1 MKTQEVKESLARC
14 FKCEISMRWP
24 LFMLS
29 FLPQRCG
36 HPALIDCPHIGL
48 LPYAVNASVGWKKNM
63 KNNRTNVPGI
73 GALPVNM
80 FHPDTVWRTCSLQDC
95 AWLLQPVAHCLQ
107 TALQVPATLSTPCL
121 LHFALVAPSKC
132 SKVHFQRWW
141 NKWRFCQSVPCWK
154 KESLWAATENTR
166 PCRGPKGRVISMH
179 MLTENTWHRP
189 EVLFRFATVRVKRF
203 S

>member
-14 FKCEISMRWP
+14 FECEISMRWP
-24 LFMLS
+24 LFTWS
-29 FLPQRCG
+29 CLPQRCG

-48 LPYAVNASVGWKKNM
+48 LPYAVNALVRWKKNM

-80 FHPDTVWRTCSLQDC
+80 FHPDTVWRTLASKIVLDHYSLLSPASTTGPC
-95 AWLLQPVAHCLQ
+95 HSEPTVPSSFCLSSSQQ
-107 TALQVPATLSTPCL
+107 TFKKYIP
-121 LHFALVAPSKC
+121 KD
-132 SKVHFQRWW
+132 WW

-166 PCRGPKGRVISMH
+166 PCRGPNGGVISMH
-179 MLTENTWHRP
+179 TLT
-189 EVLFRFATVRVKRF
+189 
-203 S
+203 